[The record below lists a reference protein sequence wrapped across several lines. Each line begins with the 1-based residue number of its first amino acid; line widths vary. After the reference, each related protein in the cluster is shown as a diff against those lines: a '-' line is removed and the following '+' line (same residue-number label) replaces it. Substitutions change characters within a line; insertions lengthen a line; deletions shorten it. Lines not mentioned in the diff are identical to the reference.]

1 MYYRVAIQVEAAP
14 PWKWQSTALSSLGS
28 VLQWLQFYR
37 AFPHERLRIFSS
49 SSREA
54 LNEQLEQENQ
64 GLASTSVTAAQFLSE
79 RMILPSTVRSRAS
92 REGGTSLEGGFVAV
106 ISQQAVNERSGEG
119 SALESR
125 GMSVLERRREE
136 LESGAGVD
144 HDRPYRFSLPLSLPQ
159 VLAWM
164 KLLAKLEQGELQP

>member
-1 MYYRVAIQVEAAP
+1 M
-14 PWKWQSTALSSLGS
+14 
-28 VLQWLQFYR
+28 
-37 AFPHERLRIFSS
+37 
-49 SSREA
+49 
-54 LNEQLEQENQ
+54 EQPEQENKKL
-64 GLASTSVTAAQFLSE
+64 GSTSVTVAQFLRE
-79 RMILPSTVRSRAS
+79 RMLCPSMGDSLPQFNMSN
-92 REGGTSLEGGFVAV
+92 SLERKEGMSLERRSV

>member
-1 MYYRVAIQVEAAP
+1 MYYRVAIQRDSAALWT
-14 PWKWQSTALSSLGS
+14 WKSTVLSSLTT
-28 VLQWLQFYR
+28 VLQFLRLYR
-37 AFPHERLRIFSS
+37 ALPQDRLRVFSS
-49 SSREA
+49 SERVGLA
-54 LNEQLEQENQ
+54 EQLEQENK

-79 RMILPSTVRSRAS
+79 RMILSAAVRSTSAC
-92 REGGTSLEGGFVAV
+92 EGGTSRERGSVTV

-136 LESGAGVD
+136 LESGAGGD
-144 HDRPYRFSLPLSLPQ
+144 HDLPYSFSLPLSLPQ

-164 KLLAKLEQGELQP
+164 RLLTKVEHGELQP